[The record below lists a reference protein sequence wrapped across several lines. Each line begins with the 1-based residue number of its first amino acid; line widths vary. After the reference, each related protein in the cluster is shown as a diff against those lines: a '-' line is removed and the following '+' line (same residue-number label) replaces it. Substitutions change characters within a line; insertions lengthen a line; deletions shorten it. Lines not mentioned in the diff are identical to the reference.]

1 MLAANEERFRHIV
14 SDYLERPAGDYAEL
28 LHRGYVASPEGADP
42 QAWREEIRRQARQDK
57 VRVITRR
64 DGARAFAMLNRAVP
78 EAHEREFM
86 RRELDRHLA
95 LQQLAQTARQL
106 GHEPV
111 GWLRSDDEYVSVC
124 GRCGAR
130 VYTRLGARTV
140 EDGEA
145 LTERCRDEDT

>member
-1 MLAANEERFRHIV
+1 VLAAHEERFRRIV

-42 QAWREEIRRQARQDK
+42 EAWREEIRRQARQDK

-106 GHEPV
+106 GHERV
-111 GWLRSDDEYVSVC
+111 G
-124 GRCGAR
+124 CGAR